1 MKSSGVEEGDVT
13 PFSEKGERSRSFVRL
28 ETPGEAFK
36 ILGACAT
43 VDVMIGGT
51 KMLRIDDDRSSGSPR
66 PSPVPLMSC
75 WSEVLSRCGC
85 PQRSE
90 NFT

>member
-1 MKSSGVEEGDVT
+1 MKSSDVEEGDVT

-51 KMLRIDDDRSSGSPR
+51 KMLRIDDDRSGGSPV
-66 PSPVPLMSC
+66 PCPVPLMS
-75 WSEVLSRCGC
+75 WRNEVSSKRI
-85 PQRSE
+85 SVAS
-90 NFT
+90 